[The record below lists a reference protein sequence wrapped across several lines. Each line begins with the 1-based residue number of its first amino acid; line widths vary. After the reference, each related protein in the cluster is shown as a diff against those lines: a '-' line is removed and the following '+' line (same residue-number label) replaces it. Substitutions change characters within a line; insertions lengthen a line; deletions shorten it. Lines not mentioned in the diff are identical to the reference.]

1 MVQHFRRMFQ
11 LDTGDVDLANLHH
24 MRMREDRAP
33 LSLALIHGFK
43 VAGHKCPAKWNK
55 ALARKKDRLR
65 KFVASKAYRDFH
77 ATFTAFVQ
85 AVIVPLIGDASGLV
99 FQDPPT
105 FRVQLPSCTPI
116 GKPHKDSDYSS
127 HVDSEINIWVP
138 VTDVWGANTLYTE
151 SAPGRKDFHPLEL
164 RYGQAI

>member
-116 GKPHKDSDYSS
+116 GKPLKDSVYSS
-127 HVDSEINIWVP
+127 LVDSEINIWVP
-138 VTDVWGANTLYTE
+138 VTDVWGANTLHTE
-151 SAPGRKDFHPLEL
+151 SAPGLKDFHPLEV
-164 RYGQAI
+164 RYGQAL